1 MKKVIL
7 VIVILLGVWTKGHAQ
22 FISKNYA
29 KLIGQTVKEGYQDV
43 KDAIVQDIKPSGEHT
58 VWDIYIEPK
67 IGLNVSQA
75 IGVQNRPKLG
85 INAGINTEVFF
96 TKNLA
101 FDIEIQYSYQGL
113 SGLYNQNN
121 TPKTDGPYNLN
132 IHYLNTNY
140 LMRWYPWADLPWS
153 FTTGLHTGYI
163 ISAKAKNENGESL
176 NIRNNIYKSDIAL
189 PIGISYEWKQWQV
202 EARYNLSF
210 RKLSENYKEKD
221 LLRKA
226 NNSML
231 EVTLGYRIQVL

>member
-1 MKKVIL
+1 M
-7 VIVILLGVWTKGHAQ
+7 
-22 FISKNYA
+22 Y
-29 KLIGQTVKEGYQDV
+29 
-43 KDAIVQDIKPSGEHT
+43 
-58 VWDIYIEPK
+58 
-67 IGLNVSQA
+67 
-75 IGVQNRPKLG
+75 
-85 INAGINTEVFF
+85 F

-101 FDIEIQYSYQGL
+101 FDIELQYSYQGL

-121 TPKTDGPYNLN
+121 NLKTDGPYNLN
-132 IHYLNTNY
+132 LHYININY
-140 LMRWYPWADLPWS
+140 LVRWYPWADLPWS

-163 ISAKAKNENGESL
+163 ISAKAKKENGESL

-226 NNSML
+226 HNSML